1 VIKRLYAYVGQYK
14 KNILYC
20 FLAVTVDVVC
30 EMMIPLLMAKIV
42 DNGIPQKDIGFI
54 AGMGGIMVLLAVVAI
69 GFGIINMKFSADAS
83 QGFAANLRKALF
95 DKVQSFSFS
104 NIDEFSTAS
113 LVTRLTSD
121 VTQLQTTV
129 LMTLRMLLRA
139 PLMLI
144 SAIVFATSINFKLS
158 TIIFVAVPR

>member
-1 VIKRLYAYVGQYK
+1 MIKRLYAYVGQYK

-54 AGMGGIMVLLAVVAI
+54 AGMGGIMVLLAMVAI

-144 SAIVFATSINFKLS
+144 SAIVFAMSIML
-158 TIIFVAVPR
+158 RRWY

>member
-1 VIKRLYAYVGQYK
+1 
-14 KNILYC
+14 
-20 FLAVTVDVVC
+20 
-30 EMMIPLLMAKIV
+30 
-42 DNGIPQKDIGFI
+42 
-54 AGMGGIMVLLAVVAI
+54 MGGIMVLLAVIAI

-144 SAIVFATSINFKLS
+144 SAIVFAMSIML
-158 TIIFVAVPR
+158 RRWY

>member
-1 VIKRLYAYVGQYK
+1 M
-14 KNILYC
+14 
-20 FLAVTVDVVC
+20 TVDVIC

-144 SAIVFATSINFKLS
+144 SAIGFAMSINLKLS
-158 TIIFVAVPR
+158 TIIFKHRFT

>member
-1 VIKRLYAYVGQYK
+1 MIKRLYAYIGQYK

-20 FLAVTVDVVC
+20 FLVVTGDVIC

-54 AGMGGIMVLLAVVAI
+54 AGMGGIMVLLAVIAI

-144 SAIVFATSINFKLS
+144 SAIVFAMSIML
-158 TIIFVAVPR
+158 RRWY

>member
-54 AGMGGIMVLLAVVAI
+54 AGMGGIMVLLAMVAI

-144 SAIVFATSINFKLS
+144 SAIVFAMSIML
-158 TIIFVAVPR
+158 RRWY